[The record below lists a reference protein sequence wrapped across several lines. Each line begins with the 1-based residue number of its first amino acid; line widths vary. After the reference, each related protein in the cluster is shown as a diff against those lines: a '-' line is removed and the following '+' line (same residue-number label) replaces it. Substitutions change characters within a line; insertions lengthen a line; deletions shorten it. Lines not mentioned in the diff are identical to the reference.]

1 MNMFKEF
8 RDFAMRGNVIDL
20 AVGVII
26 GAAFGLLVK
35 SLVDDIMM
43 PPLGYLLG
51 GIDFSSFQYVLA
63 PATADREAVV
73 ISWGRFLNAMITFLI
88 QAMAIFV
95 VIKLMNAAT
104 RRFRAEQT
112 EQVAEPA
119 AKPADVLVLEEIR
132 DLLARRPDTPPQS
145 LRSDSPRQPV

>member
-1 MNMFKEF
+1 MNIFKEF

-51 GIDFSSFQYVLA
+51 GIDFSSFHYVLA
-63 PATADREAVV
+63 PATEDREAVV
-73 ISWGRFLNAMITFLI
+73 ISWGRFLNAVVTFLI
-88 QAMAIFV
+88 QAMAIFI
-95 VIKLMNAAT
+95 VIKLMNSAT
-104 RRFRAEQT
+104 RRFRAEQV

-119 AKPADVLVLEEIR
+119 AKPADVVVLEEIR
-132 DLLARRPDTPPQS
+132 DLLARRP
-145 LRSDSPRQPV
+145 

>member
-1 MNMFKEF
+1 VLFLIETSPMSIFKEF

-63 PATADREAVV
+63 PATEEREAVV
-73 ISWGRFLNAMITFLI
+73 ISWGRFLNAVVTFLI
-88 QAMAIFV
+88 QALAIFV
-95 VIKLMNAAT
+95 VIKLMNSAT
-104 RRFRAEQT
+104 RRFRAEQ
-112 EQVAEPA
+112 VDEPA
-119 AKPADVLVLEEIR
+119 AKPADVVLLEEIR
-132 DLLARRPDTPPQS
+132 DLLARRP
-145 LRSDSPRQPV
+145 QP